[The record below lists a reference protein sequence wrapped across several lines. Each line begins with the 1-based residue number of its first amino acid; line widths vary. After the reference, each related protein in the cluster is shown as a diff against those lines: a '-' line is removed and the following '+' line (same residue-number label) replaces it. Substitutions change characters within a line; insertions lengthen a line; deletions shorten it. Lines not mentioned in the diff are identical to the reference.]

1 MEHPKNISWVC
12 KYQKNDSLKC
22 TNLEGFSNAEI
33 KQTKSQVKSE
43 VKSDVKSQ
51 VKSDVKSQVKSEV
64 KSEVKSQVKSQVK
77 SEVKSQVKSPNLIAR
92 SRSTSRSRRDKINT
106 LRQIKSLTKLVKN
119 IKDHIMKN
127 DHLLKLLE
135 EL

>member
-51 VKSDVKSQVKSEV
+51 VKSEVKSQVKSEV
-64 KSEVKSQVKSQVK
+64 KSS
-77 SEVKSQVKSPNLIAR
+77 NLIAR